1 MFIGILISFYVVFAL
16 LLASITNSIQI
27 GLKTK
32 KLKVFTFCLIL
43 VGQSGR
49 SKNSCSYFKRSIAI
63 WMVINDL
70 CTEEPRNKASANKEN
85 PPITTRIFSPQMPF
99 LLILYIGNK
108 ASLAIRHEINW
119 SLEMHYC
126 GVPLYLTVA
135 KASAIPCACA
145 CALSNLYLILA

>member
-16 LLASITNSIQI
+16 LLSSITNSIQI
-27 GLKTK
+27 GLKK
-32 KLKVFTFCLIL
+32 KEVESFHFCLIL

-49 SKNSCSYFKRSIAI
+49 SKNSRSHFKHSIAI
-63 WMVINDL
+63 WKVINDL
-70 CTEEPRNKASANKEN
+70 CTEEARNKASAYKEN

-119 SLEMHYC
+119 SLEMRYC
-126 GVPLYLTVA
+126 GVPLY
-135 KASAIPCACA
+135 IW
-145 CALSNLYLILA
+145 IIFR